1 MNIYIEAGAH
11 DGHFQ
16 SNTLQFDEDNNSKS
30 ILIEPCINNFTQ
42 CKNTRSEKNYFY
54 NCALVG
60 FDFKDSETQLFEMNH
75 AEKSIHQNGYTENSE
90 FIPTYHFNG
99 QIVKCRTLQSILD
112 ELKIYNIE
120 KFFLDVEGYELE
132 VLKGIDYEKTIF
144 NEIISETHSNALYKT
159 QEEEEKAVTAFL
171 NSKNYY
177 KIDKDNDHPHHIS
190 YKLK

>member
-1 MNIYIEAGAH
+1 MDIYIEAGAH
-11 DGHFQ
+11 DGEFQ
-16 SNTLQFDEDNNSKS
+16 SNTLHFDEDVNSKC
-30 ILIEPCINNFTQ
+30 ILIEPCIKNFTQ
-42 CKNTRSEKNYFY
+42 CKKNRSEKNYFF

-60 FDFKDSETQLFEMNH
+60 FDFKDSQTELFEKNH
-75 AEKSIHQNGYTENSE
+75 AEKSIHQNGYMENSE
-90 FIPTYHFNG
+90 FKPTYNPNG

-144 NEIISETHSNALYKT
+144 NEIISETHSNALFKT
-159 QEEEEKAVTAFL
+159 EEEEEKAVTAFL

-177 KIDKDNDHPHHIS
+177 KIDETKTKGHII